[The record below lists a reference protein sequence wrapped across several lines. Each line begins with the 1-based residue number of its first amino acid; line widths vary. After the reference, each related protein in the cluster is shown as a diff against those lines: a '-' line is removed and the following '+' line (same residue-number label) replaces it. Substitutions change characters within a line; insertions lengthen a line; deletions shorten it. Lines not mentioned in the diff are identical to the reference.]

1 MKVAP
6 ATPGPARQTGRAAR
20 FGVPDR
26 GSRNTMRSLDSLIDQ
41 VYGGQERLTRDEIY
55 RRAVVAEMP
64 AETLSALDALPEGE
78 YAYDE
83 VAAALIDAGGLPAD
97 PDEAERRQDG
107 G

>member
-1 MKVAP
+1 
-6 ATPGPARQTGRAAR
+6 
-20 FGVPDR
+20 
-26 GSRNTMRSLDSLIDQ
+26 
-41 VYGGQERLTRDEIY
+41 
-55 RRAVVAEMP
+55 VVAEMP